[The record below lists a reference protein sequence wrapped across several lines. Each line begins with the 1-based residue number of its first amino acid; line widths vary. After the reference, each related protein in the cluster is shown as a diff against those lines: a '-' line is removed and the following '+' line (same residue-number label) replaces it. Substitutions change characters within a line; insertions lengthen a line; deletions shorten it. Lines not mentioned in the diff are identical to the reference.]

1 MMRHAF
7 PESTRIDLFVLHQL
21 LAGETAIATE
31 IPSPLQMLMMLKFS
45 FKF

>member
-21 LAGETAIATE
+21 LAVETAIATE
-31 IPSPLQMLMMLKFS
+31 ALTPLRMLMMLKLS
-45 FKF
+45 F